1 MICNDLILIFYK
13 TIIQQRLTLVD
24 GGNVEQIF
32 FGRKATFLSYTSRL
46 IRLFDSLKKG
56 NINQI
61 KKNKKKKS
69 FFTFSFSNIY
79 FSFVYFLLNL
89 IIILSL

>member
-1 MICNDLILIFYK
+1 MICNDLILIFCK

-24 GGNVEQIF
+24 GGNVEQNF
-32 FGRKATFLSYTSRL
+32 FGRKATFLSCTSRL

-61 KKNKKKKS
+61 KKKIKRKIVS
-69 FFTFSFSNIY
+69 SLFLSQTFIFHLFFSYLT
-79 FSFVYFLLNL
+79 
-89 IIILSL
+89 